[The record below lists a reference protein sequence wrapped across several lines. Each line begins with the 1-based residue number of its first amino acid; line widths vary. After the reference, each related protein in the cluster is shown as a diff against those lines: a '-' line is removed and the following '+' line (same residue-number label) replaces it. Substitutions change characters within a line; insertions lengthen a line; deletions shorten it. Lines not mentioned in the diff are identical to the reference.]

1 VLSQVDGPHAQVR
14 AGRQPRVRLRVAA
27 KTPGPHRLVTMSDR
41 PEEAGGWPEHLP
53 VGALRVGRSSAHYE
67 QAVRFYRD
75 LVGLP
80 VLENFATS

>member
-1 VLSQVDGPHAQVR
+1 MAPL
-14 AGRQPRVRLRVAA
+14 
-27 KTPGPHRLVTMSDR
+27 TPQLETPV
-41 PEEAGGWPEHLP
+41 WPDHLL

-80 VLENFATS
+80 ILESFAAR